1 MKFNRI
7 YTLMYGLFLLA
18 STSHASTVDLS
29 FTQLVSGPTG
39 WNNPLLDLQISDT
52 AVANQ
57 LTFTISSP
65 GLTGVET
72 INGIALNLSTA
83 LASTLTG
90 VSISNQNPL
99 TSVPSPFSQVT
110 TGTSPG
116 GGSAFSPTQ
125 ILQPGTPLG
134 GNFDFYM
141 KIPVG
146 QLSGS
151 AANADSFTLTFT
163 ESNGAVVTANS
174 FLNGSAPNGNSAG
187 GYYAVAALTNSTG
200 AAGSGLSYVA
210 VTSVPELDTM
220 PMLLSGLGLV
230 GLLVS
235 RRKRTKVHA

>member
-1 MKFNRI
+1 MKFNCKS
-7 YTLMYGLFLLA
+7 TLLAGMFLLA
-18 STSHASTVDLS
+18 GTGHASTVDLS
-29 FTQLVSGPTG
+29 FTQLVSGPSG
-39 WNNPLLDLQISDT
+39 WNNPLLDVKISDT

-72 INGIALNLSTA
+72 INGIGLNLSTA

-99 TSVPSPFSQVT
+99 TAVPSPFSQVT

-125 ILQPGTPLG
+125 ILQPGTPQG
-134 GNFDFYM
+134 GNFDFYL

-146 QLSGS
+146 QLSGNV
-151 AANADSFTLTFT
+151 ANADSFTLTFT
-163 ESNGAVVTANS
+163 ESDGSVVTANS
-174 FLNGSAPNGNSAG
+174 FLNRSAPNGNSTG

-200 AAGSGLSYVA
+200 VAGSGLSYVA
-210 VTSVPELDTM
+210 VTAVPELETM

-235 RRKRTKVHA
+235 RRKRTIDHA